1 MFRLAYVRKDR
12 VQGVVVRAG
21 YRVVLMIVA
30 ARARYGQPKK
40 TSRNR
45 IDAIV
50 HSLGRTAQ
58 GIRARDSGSR
68 AQPDAAVQ
76 RRVRDRPPVDR
87 ARIDRRAGPHSAPQS
102 PSRDTYMTMDSAL
115 RY

>member
-50 HSLGRTAQ
+50 HSLGRTAREFAPETQ
-58 GIRARDSGSR
+58 EAERSQMPRFSAGYAIGRQLIEHESIVGQVLIQRPNHPVAIR
-68 AQPDAAVQ
+68 
-76 RRVRDRPPVDR
+76 
-87 ARIDRRAGPHSAPQS
+87 I
-102 PSRDTYMTMDSAL
+102 
-115 RY
+115 